1 MMVEY
6 FMRRDK
12 VTDETGKRIVVYG
25 IDVVIDDEVVRSVRD
40 VFCDAADAERFI
52 RLCNLL
58 ELNPVHLDDAIA
70 DAIAA

>member
-1 MMVEY
+1 
-6 FMRRDK
+6 
-12 VTDETGKRIVVYG
+12 
-25 IDVVIDDEVVRSVRD
+25 VVIDDEVVRSVRD